1 MKLTLEQKRYRK
13 TVVFDNEVKMLQQKI
28 DNLGLSFPLT
38 IKKLIFD
45 YNKSQNYRMLC
56 LIFKEKFTQIN
67 SITNKKNHINK
78 WASVSLAFDDSG
90 IKRNGLIMT
99 NVFAFSGVV
108 YKDNDNEVED
118 DDIRKVCEMLA
129 NEYFLWILWTDNH
142 VNNDI
147 EFGIKI
153 HKENDLLN
161 LLNFPKYNLAIMYK
175 HMNRAFDGKYTKYSI
190 SELIDNYNKQVERGL
205 IIDCPFEDGKFPF
218 DNVNDIE
225 VSENILERIGIY
237 G

>member
-13 TVVFDNEVKMLQQKI
+13 TVIFDNEVKMLQQKI
-28 DNLGLSFPLT
+28 DNLGLSSPLT

-67 SITNKKNHINK
+67 SITKKKNHINK
-78 WASVSLAFDDSG
+78 WASVDLAFDGSG
-90 IKRNGLIMT
+90 IKRNGLDMT
-99 NVFAFSGVV
+99 NVFAFSGVIF
-108 YKDNDNEVED
+108 YKDNDNKVED

-129 NEYFLWILWTDNH
+129 NEYFLWIHWTDNH

-161 LLNFPKYNLAIMYK
+161 FPKYNLAIMYK
-175 HMNRAFDGKYTKYSI
+175 RMDRAFDGKYTKYSI

-205 IIDCPFEDGKFPF
+205 IIDCPFENGKFPF
-218 DNVNDIE
+218 DNVDDIE

>member
-13 TVVFDNEVKMLQQKI
+13 AVVFDNEVKMLQQKI
-28 DNLGLSFPLT
+28 NNLGLSSTLT
-38 IKKLIFD
+38 VKKLIFD

-67 SITNKKNHINK
+67 SITKKKNYINK
-78 WASVSLAFDDSG
+78 WASVSLAFDGSG
-90 IKRNGLIMT
+90 IKRNGLVMT
-99 NVFAFSGVV
+99 NVFAFGGVV
-108 YKDNDNEVED
+108 YKDNYKEVED

-129 NEYFLWILWTDNH
+129 NEYFLWIHWSDNH
-142 VNNDI
+142 ANNDI
-147 EFGIKI
+147 EFGIKR

-161 LLNFPKYNLAIMYK
+161 LPKYNLAIMYK
-175 HMNRAFDGKYTKYSI
+175 RMDRAFDGKYTKYSI

-205 IIDCPFEDGKFPF
+205 IVDCPFEDGKFPF
-218 DNVNDIE
+218 DNVDDIK

>member
-28 DNLGLSFPLT
+28 DNLDLSSPLT

-67 SITNKKNHINK
+67 SITKKKNYVNK
-78 WASVSLAFDDSG
+78 WASVSLAFDGSG
-90 IKRNGLIMT
+90 IKRNGLVIT
-99 NVFAFSGVV
+99 NVFALGGVV

-129 NEYFLWILWTDNH
+129 NEYFLWIHWTDNH

-161 LLNFPKYNLAIMYK
+161 FPKYNLAIMYK
-175 HMNRAFDGKYTKYSI
+175 RMGRAFDGKYTKYSV

-205 IIDCPFEDGKFPF
+205 IVDCPFEDGKFPF
-218 DNVNDIE
+218 DNVDDIK

>member
-13 TVVFDNEVKMLQQKI
+13 KVVFDNEVKMLQQQI
-28 DNLGLSFPLT
+28 DNLELSSPLT

-45 YNKSQNYRMLC
+45 YNKLQNHRMLC

-67 SITNKKNHINK
+67 SITKKKNHINK
-78 WASVSLAFDDSG
+78 WASVSLVFDGSG
-90 IKRNGLIMT
+90 IKRNGLDMT
-99 NVFAFSGVV
+99 NVFAFGGVV
-108 YKDNDNEVED
+108 YKDNDKEVED

-129 NEYFLWILWTDNH
+129 NEYFIWIHWTDNH
-142 VNNDI
+142 VNSDI
-147 EFGIKI
+147 EFGIKR
-153 HKENDLLN
+153 HKVND

-175 HMNRAFDGKYTKYSI
+175 RMDRAFDGKYTKYSI

-205 IIDCPFEDGKFPF
+205 IVDCPFENGKFPF
-218 DNVNDIE
+218 NNVDDIK

>member
-1 MKLTLEQKRYRK
+1 MKLTLEQKLHRK

-28 DNLGLSFPLT
+28 DNLDLPSPLT
-38 IKKLIFD
+38 VKKLIFD

-67 SITNKKNHINK
+67 SITKKKNHINK
-78 WASVSLAFDDSG
+78 WASVSLAFDGSG
-90 IKRNGLIMT
+90 IKRNGLVMT
-99 NVFAFSGVV
+99 NVFAFGGVV
-108 YKDNDNEVED
+108 YKDNDKEVED

-129 NEYFLWILWTDNH
+129 NEYFLWIHWSDNH

-147 EFGIKI
+147 EFGIKR
-153 HKENDLLN
+153 HKENDLFN
-161 LLNFPKYNLAIMYK
+161 LPKYNLAIMHK
-175 HMNRAFDGKYTKYSI
+175 RMDRAFDGKYTKYSI

-205 IIDCPFEDGKFPF
+205 IVDCPFEDGKFPF
-218 DNVNDIE
+218 DNVDDIK

>member
-1 MKLTLEQKRYRK
+1 MKLTLEQKQYRK
-13 TVVFDNEVKMLQQKI
+13 TVVFDNEIKMLQQKI
-28 DNLGLSFPLT
+28 DNLGLSSPLT

-67 SITNKKNHINK
+67 SITNKKNYVNK
-78 WASVSLAFDDSG
+78 WASVSLVFDGSG
-90 IKRNGLIMT
+90 TKRNGIIL
-99 NVFAFSGVV
+99 NHVFAIGGVV
-108 YKDNDNEVED
+108 YRDGDKEVED
-118 DDIRKVCEMLA
+118 NDIRKVCEMLA
-129 NEYFLWILWTDNH
+129 NEYFLWIHWTDNH

-161 LLNFPKYNLAIMYK
+161 FPKYNLAIMYK
-175 HMNRAFDGKYTKYSI
+175 RMDKAFDGEYTKYSI
-190 SELIDNYNKQVERGL
+190 SELIENYNKQVERGL
-205 IIDCPFEDGKFPF
+205 IVDCPFENGKFPF
-218 DNVNDIE
+218 DNVDDIK

>member
-1 MKLTLEQKRYRK
+1 MKLTLEQKRHRK

-28 DNLGLSFPLT
+28 DNLDLTSPLT
-38 IKKLIFD
+38 VKKLIFD

-67 SITNKKNHINK
+67 SITKKKNHINK
-78 WASVSLAFDDSG
+78 WASVSLVFDGSG
-90 IKRNGLIMT
+90 TKRNGLVMT
-99 NVFAFSGVV
+99 NVFAFGGVV
-108 YKDNDNEVED
+108 YKDNDKEVED

-129 NEYFLWILWTDNH
+129 NEYFLWIHWSDNY

-147 EFGIKI
+147 EFGIKR
-153 HKENDLLN
+153 HKENDLF
-161 LLNFPKYNLAIMYK
+161 NFPKYNLAIMYK
-175 HMNRAFDGKYTKYSI
+175 RMDRAFDGKYTKYSI

-218 DNVNDIE
+218 DNVDDIK

>member
-13 TVVFDNEVKMLQQKI
+13 TVIFDNEVKILQQKI
-28 DNLGLSFPLT
+28 DNLDLSSPLT

-45 YNKSQNYRMLC
+45 YNKSQNHRMLC

-67 SITNKKNHINK
+67 SITKKKNHINK
-78 WASVSLAFDDSG
+78 WASVSLIFDGSG
-90 IKRNGLIMT
+90 IKRNGLIMN
-99 NVFAFSGVV
+99 NVFAFGGVV
-108 YKDNDNEVED
+108 YKDNDKEVED

-129 NEYFLWILWTDNH
+129 NEYFIWIHWTDNH
-142 VNNDI
+142 INSDI
-147 EFGIKI
+147 EFGIKR
-153 HKENDLLN
+153 HKVNDLLN
-161 LLNFPKYNLAIMYK
+161 LPKYNLAIMYK
-175 HMNRAFDGKYTKYSI
+175 RMDRAFDGKYTKYSI

-205 IIDCPFEDGKFPF
+205 IVDCPFKDGKFPF
-218 DNVNDIE
+218 NNVDDIK

>member
-1 MKLTLEQKRYRK
+1 MKLTLEQKQHRK

-28 DNLGLSFPLT
+28 DNLDLSSPLT

-45 YNKSQNYRMLC
+45 YNKSQNHRMLC

-67 SITNKKNHINK
+67 SITKKKNHINK
-78 WASVSLAFDDSG
+78 WASVSLAFDGSG
-90 IKRNGLIMT
+90 IKRNGLVMT
-99 NVFAFSGVV
+99 NVFAFGGVV
-108 YKDNDNEVED
+108 YKDNDKEVED

-129 NEYFLWILWTDNH
+129 NEYFIWIHWTDNN
-142 VNNDI
+142 VNSDI
-147 EFGIKI
+147 EFWIKR
-153 HKENDLLN
+153 HKVNDLLN
-161 LLNFPKYNLAIMYK
+161 LPKYNLAIMYK
-175 HMNRAFDGKYTKYSI
+175 RMDRAFDGKYTKYSI

-218 DNVNDIE
+218 DNVDGIK

>member
-1 MKLTLEQKRYRK
+1 MKLTLEQKQHRK

-28 DNLGLSFPLT
+28 DNLDLSSPLT

-45 YNKSQNYRMLC
+45 YNKSQNHRMLC

-67 SITNKKNHINK
+67 SITKNKNHINK
-78 WASVSLAFDDSG
+78 WASVSLAFDGSG
-90 IKRNGLIMT
+90 IKRNGLVMT
-99 NVFAFSGVV
+99 NVFAFGGVV
-108 YKDNDNEVED
+108 YKDNDKEVED

-129 NEYFLWILWTDNH
+129 NEYFIWIHWTDNN
-142 VNNDI
+142 VNSDI
-147 EFGIKI
+147 EFWIKR
-153 HKENDLLN
+153 HKVNDLLN
-161 LLNFPKYNLAIMYK
+161 LPKYNLAIMYK
-175 HMNRAFDGKYTKYSI
+175 RMDRAFDGKYTKYSI

-218 DNVNDIE
+218 DNVDGIK

>member
-28 DNLGLSFPLT
+28 DNLGLSSPLT
-38 IKKLIFD
+38 VKKLIFD

-67 SITNKKNHINK
+67 SITKKKNHINK
-78 WASVSLAFDDSG
+78 WASVNLAFDGSG
-90 IKRNGLIMT
+90 IKRNGLVMT
-99 NVFAFSGVV
+99 NVFAFGGVV
-108 YKDNDNEVED
+108 YKDNDKEVED
-118 DDIRKVCEMLA
+118 DDIRKVCEMLT
-129 NEYFLWILWTDNH
+129 NEYFLWIHWSDNH

-147 EFGIKI
+147 EFVIKR

-161 LLNFPKYNLAIMYK
+161 LPKYNLAIMYK
-175 HMNRAFDGKYTKYSI
+175 RMDRAFDGKYTKYSI
-190 SELIDNYNKQVERGL
+190 SELIYNYNKQVERGL
-205 IIDCPFEDGKFPF
+205 IVDCPFEDGKFPF
-218 DNVNDIE
+218 DNVDDIK
-225 VSENILERIGIY
+225 VSENILERVGIY

>member
-13 TVVFDNEVKMLQQKI
+13 MVVFDNEVKILQQKI
-28 DNLGLSFPLT
+28 DSLDLSSPLT

-45 YNKSQNYRMLC
+45 YNKSQNHRMLC

-67 SITNKKNHINK
+67 SITKKKNHINK
-78 WASVSLAFDDSG
+78 WASVSLMFDGSG
-90 IKRNGLIMT
+90 IKRNGLVMT
-99 NVFAFSGVV
+99 NVFALGGVV
-108 YKDNDNEVED
+108 YKDNDKEVED

-129 NEYFLWILWTDNH
+129 NEYFIWIHWTDNH
-142 VNNDI
+142 VNSDI
-147 EFGIKI
+147 EFGIKR

-161 LLNFPKYNLAIMYK
+161 LPKYNLAIMYK
-175 HMNRAFDGKYTKYSI
+175 RMDRAFDGKYTKYSI

-218 DNVNDIE
+218 DNVDDIK

>member
-1 MKLTLEQKRYRK
+1 MKLTLEQKQYRK

-28 DNLGLSFPLT
+28 DNLDLSSPLT
-38 IKKLIFD
+38 IKKLISD
-45 YNKSQNYRMLC
+45 YNKSQNHRMLC

-67 SITNKKNHINK
+67 SITKKKNHINK
-78 WASVSLAFDDSG
+78 WASVSLAFDGSG
-90 IKRNGLIMT
+90 IKRNGLVMT
-99 NVFAFSGVV
+99 NVFAFGGVV
-108 YKDNDNEVED
+108 YKDNDKEVED

-129 NEYFLWILWTDNH
+129 NEYFIWIHWTDNN
-142 VNNDI
+142 VNSDI
-147 EFGIKI
+147 EFWVKR
-153 HKENDLLN
+153 HKVNDLLN
-161 LLNFPKYNLAIMYK
+161 LPKYNLAIMYK
-175 HMNRAFDGKYTKYSI
+175 RMDRAFDGKYTKYSI

-218 DNVNDIE
+218 DNVDGIK

>member
-28 DNLGLSFPLT
+28 DNLDLSSPLT

-67 SITNKKNHINK
+67 SITKKKNYVNK
-78 WASVSLAFDDSG
+78 WASVSLAFDGSG
-90 IKRNGLIMT
+90 IKRNGLVIT
-99 NVFAFSGVV
+99 NVFALGGVV
-108 YKDNDNEVED
+108 YKDNDKEVED

-129 NEYFLWILWTDNH
+129 NEYFIWIHWTDNH
-142 VNNDI
+142 VNSDI
-147 EFGIKI
+147 EFGIKR

-161 LLNFPKYNLAIMYK
+161 LLKYNLAIMYK
-175 HMNRAFDGKYTKYSI
+175 RMDRAFDGKYTKYSV

-205 IIDCPFEDGKFPF
+205 IVDCPFEDGKFPF
-218 DNVNDIE
+218 DNVDDIK
-225 VSENILERIGIY
+225 VSENILEMIGIY

>member
-13 TVVFDNEVKMLQQKI
+13 TVIFDNEVKILQQKI
-28 DNLGLSFPLT
+28 DNLDLSSPLT

-45 YNKSQNYRMLC
+45 YNKSQNHRMLC

-67 SITNKKNHINK
+67 SITKKKNHINK
-78 WASVSLAFDDSG
+78 WASVSLIFDGSG
-90 IKRNGLIMT
+90 IKRNGLIMN
-99 NVFAFSGVV
+99 NVFAFGGVV
-108 YKDNDNEVED
+108 YKDNDKEVED

-129 NEYFLWILWTDNH
+129 NEYFIWIHWTDNH
-142 VNNDI
+142 INSDI
-147 EFGIKI
+147 EFGIKR
-153 HKENDLLN
+153 HKVND

-175 HMNRAFDGKYTKYSI
+175 RMDRAFDGKYTKYSI

-205 IIDCPFEDGKFPF
+205 IVDCPFKDGKFPF
-218 DNVNDIE
+218 NNVDDIK

>member
-1 MKLTLEQKRYRK
+1 MTITSHK
-13 TVVFDNEVKMLQQKI
+13 TIEC
-28 DNLGLSFPLT
+28 S
-38 IKKLIFD
+38 
-45 YNKSQNYRMLC
+45 R
-56 LIFKEKFTQIN
+56 
-67 SITNKKNHINK
+67 
-78 WASVSLAFDDSG
+78 VSLAFDGSG
-90 IKRNGLIMT
+90 IKRNGLVIT
-99 NVFAFSGVV
+99 NVFALGGVV

-129 NEYFLWILWTDNH
+129 NEYFLWIHWTDNH

-147 EFGIKI
+147 EFGIRI
-153 HKENDLLN
+153 HKEND

-175 HMNRAFDGKYTKYSI
+175 RMDRAFDGKYTKYSI

-205 IIDCPFEDGKFPF
+205 IVDCPFKDGKFPF
-218 DNVNDIE
+218 DNVDDIK

>member
-28 DNLGLSFPLT
+28 DNLDLSSPLT

-67 SITNKKNHINK
+67 SITKQKNYVNK
-78 WASVSLAFDDSG
+78 WASVSLAFDGSG
-90 IKRNGLIMT
+90 IKRNGLVIT
-99 NVFAFSGVV
+99 NVFALGGVV

-129 NEYFLWILWTDNH
+129 NEYFLWIHWTDDH

-161 LLNFPKYNLAIMYK
+161 FPKYNLAIMYK
-175 HMNRAFDGKYTKYSI
+175 CMDRAFDGKYTKYSI

-205 IIDCPFEDGKFPF
+205 IVDCPFGDGKFPF
-218 DNVNDIE
+218 DNVDDIK

>member
-13 TVVFDNEVKMLQQKI
+13 TVVFNNEVKMLQQKI
-28 DNLGLSFPLT
+28 DNLGLSSPLT

-67 SITNKKNHINK
+67 SITKKKNHINK
-78 WASVSLAFDDSG
+78 WASVSLAFDGSG
-90 IKRNGLIMT
+90 IKRNGLVMT
-99 NVFAFSGVV
+99 NVFALGGVV

-129 NEYFLWILWTDNH
+129 NEYFLWIHWTDNH

-161 LLNFPKYNLAIMYK
+161 FPKYNLAIMYRR
-175 HMNRAFDGKYTKYSI
+175 MDRAFDGKYTKYSI

-205 IIDCPFEDGKFPF
+205 IVDCPFEDGKFPF
-218 DNVNDIE
+218 DNVDDIK
-225 VSENILERIGIY
+225 VSENILERVVIY

>member
-28 DNLGLSFPLT
+28 DNLDLSSPLT
-38 IKKLIFD
+38 VKKLIFD

-67 SITNKKNHINK
+67 SITKKKNHINK
-78 WASVSLAFDDSG
+78 WASVSLAFDGSG
-90 IKRNGLIMT
+90 IKRNGLVMT
-99 NVFAFSGVV
+99 NVFTLGGVV
-108 YKDNDNEVED
+108 YKDNDKEVED

-129 NEYFLWILWTDNH
+129 NEYFLWIHWSDNH

-147 EFGIKI
+147 EFGIKR

-161 LLNFPKYNLAIMYK
+161 LPKYNLAIMYRR
-175 HMNRAFDGKYTKYSI
+175 MDRAFDGKYAKYSI

-205 IIDCPFEDGKFPF
+205 IVDCPFEDGKFPF
-218 DNVNDIE
+218 DNVDDIK

>member
-1 MKLTLEQKRYRK
+1 MKLTLEQKRHRK

-28 DNLGLSFPLT
+28 DNLDLSSPLT
-38 IKKLIFD
+38 VKKLIFD

-67 SITNKKNHINK
+67 SITKKKNHINK
-78 WASVSLAFDDSG
+78 WASVSLTFDGSG
-90 IKRNGLIMT
+90 TKRNGLVMT
-99 NVFAFSGVV
+99 NVFAFGGVV
-108 YKDNDNEVED
+108 YKDNDKEVEN

-129 NEYFLWILWTDNH
+129 NEYFLWIHWSDNH

-147 EFGIKI
+147 EFGIKR
-153 HKENDLLN
+153 HKENDLFN
-161 LLNFPKYNLAIMYK
+161 LPKYNLAIMYK
-175 HMNRAFDGKYTKYSI
+175 RMDRAFDGEYTKYSV

-205 IIDCPFEDGKFPF
+205 IVDCPFEDGKFPF
-218 DNVNDIE
+218 DNVDDIK